1 MYEGIVDSKAR
12 VLVVDDESMQRGMIS
27 EALARSGFEVDSTG
41 DIERAK
47 RLIKA
52 RPYEVLVCDIR
63 LGNYSGL
70 DLARFVKAL
79 DNTQEVIIITG
90 YASIET
96 AQEAIRAETFD
107 YLTKPL
113 DLGELTSVV
122 ERAAMR
128 SKAARQS
135 QKTLQNLID
144 SGKIVPLLLK
154 PKPLAEDEA
163 KITHMD
169 CAEKSTSRLS
179 IINNK
184 LQSIQTL
191 WDLKSQG
198 AITDEEYEQLKK
210 EILEEST

>member
-27 EALARSGFEVDSTG
+27 EALVRSGFEVDSTG
-41 DIERAK
+41 DFEKAK

-70 DLARFVKAL
+70 DLARFAKAL
-79 DNTQEVIIITG
+79 DQTQEVIIITG
-90 YASIET
+90 YASVET
-96 AQEAIRAETFD
+96 AQEAIRVETFD

-122 ERAAMR
+122 ERAVMR

-135 QKTLQNLID
+135 QKALNDLID
-144 SGKIVPLLLK
+144 SGRISPITLRS
-154 PKPLAEDEA
+154 KPLTEDEA

-169 CAEKSTSRLS
+169 SSGRFTSRLS
-179 IINNK
+179 FINSK
-184 LQSIQTL
+184 LQSLQKL

-198 AITDEEYEQLKK
+198 AITDEEYGRLKE
-210 EILEEST
+210 EILDEST